1 MWLHT
6 KDASVYPFLH
16 PVAFQKVVKRHSLNQ
31 AQKFLIDV
39 IRGTQMCS
47 SKDKTTSCTHLFG
60 CSLEILFSRL
70 SKTLMW
76 LIKPLNL
83 SFSSILFYLWSLLVR
98 VSGCALH
105 TIHVI
110 TKWSFKYL
118 ENQSGYILE
127 TPEQVERAVSEN
139 WLFSNLRKKAK
150 WSLKKWEKNHLSLPC
165 WIRKYSFLMWS
176 HSSVCFWTNPDV
188 YL

>member
-6 KDASVYPFLH
+6 KGASVYPFLH

-47 SKDKTTSCTHLFG
+47 SKCKTTSCTHLFG
-60 CSLEILFSRL
+60 CLLEILFSRL

-83 SFSSILFYLWSLLVR
+83 SFSSFFYLWSVLIR

-105 TIHVI
+105 TTHVI
-110 TKWSFKYL
+110 AKWSFKYL
-118 ENQSGYILE
+118 ESQSGYILE
-127 TPEQVERAVSEN
+127 TPQQLERAYNEN
-139 WLFSNLRKKAK
+139 WLFSNQRKNTSK
-150 WSLKKWEKNHLSLPC
+150 WSLKK
-165 WIRKYSFLMWS
+165 M
-176 HSSVCFWTNPDV
+176 TNDFYHHNPADITRIHR
-188 YL
+188 Y